1 MTLEEFQNTIFGA
14 GETRSQSEIID
25 ALLKENNKLKVL
37 LKEAADVIEEANEI
51 IFDLLD
57 EEDDYESNVNFVSQ
71 IRNLLKE

>member
-14 GETRSQSEIID
+14 GKTRSQSEIID
-25 ALLKENNKLKVL
+25 ALLKENNKLKIS

-57 EEDDYESNVNFVSQ
+57 EEDDYESNVNFVSE